1 LLWFLFRRLVKQQKE
16 LFKMRKLR
24 IYTDCGEKPNQ
35 PVNVALQ
42 TVLTVLLAEAEVVAD
57 FQEADL
63 IIIDKVKN

>member
-1 LLWFLFRRLVKQQKE
+1 LVKQQKE